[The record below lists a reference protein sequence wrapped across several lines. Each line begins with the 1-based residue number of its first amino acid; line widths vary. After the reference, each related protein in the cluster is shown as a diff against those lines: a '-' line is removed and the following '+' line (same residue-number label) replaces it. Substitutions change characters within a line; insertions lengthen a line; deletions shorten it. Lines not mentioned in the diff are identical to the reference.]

1 MPKTNSQG
9 LFIDFTKLL
18 KLAAYSAPKVSS
30 VVTPNATCPIHI
42 EPLNSALMLTPNCH

>member
-1 MPKTNSQG
+1 MSKTNSQG

-18 KLAAYSAPKVSS
+18 KPVAYSAPKASP
-30 VVTPNATCPIHI
+30 VVTPSATCPIHI